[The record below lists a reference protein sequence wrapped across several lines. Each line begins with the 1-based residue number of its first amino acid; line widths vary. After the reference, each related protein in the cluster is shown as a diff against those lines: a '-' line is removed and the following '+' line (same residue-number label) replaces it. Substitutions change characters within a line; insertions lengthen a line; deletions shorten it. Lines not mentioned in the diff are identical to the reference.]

1 MKKIVVLKTLIGLL
15 VFFSSCKK
23 QKMPLGKYSF
33 TFKYTGEVYTT
44 TPPTLYYEIVEST
57 RDYIVLGGS
66 YQDTLYK
73 EGKNITGTLTYYGP
87 IPGMGLSTYYSPF
100 HITGVYDKSKGIYY
114 INGTFVSKIFTPNP
128 EEQRMDS
135 VDTSGTFEFKQ
146 FFME

>member
-1 MKKIVVLKTLIGLL
+1 MKKIVVLITFIGLL

-33 TFKYTGEVYTT
+33 TFKNTGCVYT
-44 TPPTLYYEIVEST
+44 TPPTLYYEIMEST

-73 EGKNITGTLTYYGP
+73 EGKDITGTITYHGP

-100 HITGVYDKSKGIYY
+100 QITGVYDKSKGIYF
-114 INGTFVSKIFTPNP
+114 INGTFVSKVFIPNP
-128 EEQRMDS
+128 EEQRMDT

-146 FFME
+146 FFIE